1 MAGTGKGC
9 SLKQSPRLT
18 PLLEVVRERSVQP
31 PKSLHICAGTD
42 GHEFSSIKHRAA
54 ALLGPNTPHEMLA
67 LGVLNDATGLPPY
80 VARLTGLPAWI

>member
-1 MAGTGKGC
+1 LAGTGKGC